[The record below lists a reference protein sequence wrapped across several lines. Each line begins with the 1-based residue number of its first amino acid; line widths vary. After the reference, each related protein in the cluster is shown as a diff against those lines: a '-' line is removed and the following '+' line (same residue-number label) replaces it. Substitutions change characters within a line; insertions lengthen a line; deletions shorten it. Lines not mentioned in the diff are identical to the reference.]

1 MPMSEYICNLSLR
14 VRNPSE
20 AYRIRDAIR
29 EFVDDQDDSRV
40 ASCGRSCIDP
50 TFTDIEIRAKSRGI
64 ANRVVAAVRSIY
76 ACSCEIDCEM
86 IV

>member
-1 MPMSEYICNLSLR
+1 MSEYICNLSLR

-20 AYRIRDAIR
+20 VYRIRDAIR
-29 EFVDDQDDSRV
+29 EFVDGHDDCRV
-40 ASCGRSCIDP
+40 TGCGRSCIDS

-64 ANRVVAAVRSIY
+64 ANRVVAAVRSTY
-76 ACSCEIDCEM
+76 ASSCDIDAEM

>member
-1 MPMSEYICNLSLR
+1 MSEYICNLMLR
-14 VRNPSE
+14 VRNPCE

-29 EFVDDQDDSRV
+29 DFVDGHDDCRV
-40 ASCGRSCIDP
+40 TSCGRSCIDP

-64 ANRVVAAVRSIY
+64 ADRVVVAVRSTY
-76 ACSCEIDCEM
+76 ASSCEIDAEM

>member
-1 MPMSEYICNLSLR
+1 MSEYICNLSLR
-14 VRNPSE
+14 VSQPSE
-20 AYRIRDAIR
+20 AYGIRDAIR
-29 EFVDDQDDSRV
+29 KFVEAHDGCRV
-40 ASCGRSCIDP
+40 TGCGRSCIDP

-76 ACSCEIDCEM
+76 ASSCEIDCEM

>member
-1 MPMSEYICNLSLR
+1 MSEYICNLSLR
-14 VRNPSE
+14 ARNPSE

-29 EFVDDQDDSRV
+29 DLVDGHDDCRV
-40 ASCGRSCIDP
+40 TGCGRSCIDP
-50 TFTDIEIRAKSRGI
+50 TLTDIEIRAKSRGV

-76 ACSCEIDCEM
+76 ASSCDIDAEM